1 MFFTILAD
9 PMKKTLLI
17 TIATLA
23 LVACD
28 YGQTRSSFQ
37 LKVAGK
43 TLEEAISS
51 AGTPAL
57 REARSSGETV
67 LVYEKKT
74 FDSENM
80 NAKDAAVMVTFKP
93 DPKTGRLEYW
103 GIEFIPL

>member
-1 MFFTILAD
+1 
-9 PMKKTLLI
+9 MKKILFVTL
-17 TIATLA
+17 TALA
-23 LVACD
+23 LAACD

-51 AGTPAL
+51 AGTPA
-57 REARSSGETV
+57 RRDARSGGETV

-80 NAKDAAVMVTFKP
+80 NAKDAAVMVTFKH

>member
-1 MFFTILAD
+1 
-9 PMKKTLLI
+9 MKTTVLLLFV
-17 TIATLA
+17 ALA
-23 LVACD
+23 LAGCD

-43 TLEEAISS
+43 TLDEAISA
-51 AGTPAL
+51 AGKPVRQETRAT
-57 REARSSGETV
+57 GETV

-80 NAKDAAVMVTFKP
+80 NAKDAQVLVTFK
-93 DPKTGRLEYW
+93 KGSKSGQLEYW

>member
-1 MFFTILAD
+1 MFS
-9 PMKKTLLI
+9 MKKAFI
-17 TIATLA
+17 ATIATLA
-23 LVACD
+23 LAACE

-43 TLEEAISS
+43 TFDEAVS
-51 AGTPAL
+51 AAGKPV
-57 REARSSGETV
+57 RQESRSTGETV

-80 NAKDAAVMVTFKP
+80 NAKDAAVHVTFRK
-93 DPKTGRLEYW
+93 DPRTGQLEYS